1 MTAQSTKERQE
12 AFRARRAKPRQL
24 VAAPDA
30 LPRAKHPAA
39 CPRFCHEQI
48 AASADMAKR
57 IHGKGKFALLVEKIQ
72 SRFSAGLPVAYL
84 PCHIARD
91 AQAAAIFAC
100 KDDDATECRAWMDT
114 ATAQL
119 NRVIE
124 LLEKKP

>member
-1 MTAQSTKERQE
+1 MSTHVPKTSL
-12 AFRARRAKPRQL
+12 AFRACRAKSREV
-24 VAAPDA
+24 VAALDS
-30 LPRAKHPAA
+30 LTRVKHQAA
-39 CPRFCHEQI
+39 FSSFCHEQI